1 MLYELEIVKS
11 TLDNSS
17 NEPLGYVIG
26 VFNSDL
32 NSEMFVTLQGESH
45 YFKEKYWFYNPDKI
59 WQICLSYEDETW

>member
-17 NEPLGYVIG
+17 NEPLQYIIG

-32 NSEMFVTLQGESH
+32 NSEMFVSLQGESH
-45 YFKEKYWFYNPDKI
+45 YFKEKY
-59 WQICLSYEDETW
+59 